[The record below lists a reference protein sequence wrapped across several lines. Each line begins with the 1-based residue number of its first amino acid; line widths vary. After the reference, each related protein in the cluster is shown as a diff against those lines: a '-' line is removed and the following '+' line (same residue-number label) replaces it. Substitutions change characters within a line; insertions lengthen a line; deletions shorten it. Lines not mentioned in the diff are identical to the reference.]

1 MEKSIIHQIGFEVLE
16 DNGDSITLKRVLK
29 KKVTVK
35 NRYNEEM
42 ALPKLTVNY
51 FDKDEVRKL
60 QEIEKEIIAEL
71 SICKKVSI
79 YKKVISFILRND

>member
-29 KKVTVK
+29 KKTAAK

-42 ALPKLTVNY
+42 ALPKLTVHY
-51 FDKDEVRKL
+51 FDKDEIQKL
-60 QEIEKEIIAEL
+60 QEIEKELIAEFTTYR
-71 SICKKVSI
+71 KVSI